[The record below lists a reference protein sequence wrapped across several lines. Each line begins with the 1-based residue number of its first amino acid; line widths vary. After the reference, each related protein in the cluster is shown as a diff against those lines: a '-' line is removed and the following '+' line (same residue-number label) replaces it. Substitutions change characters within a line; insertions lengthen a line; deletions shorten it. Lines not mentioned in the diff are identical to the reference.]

1 LVEPVT
7 PEETAETLEGLAERL
22 INANIAFAMSEA
34 AYHLIR
40 QQRIIEELRAE
51 ISSLLTMVKY
61 D

>member
-1 LVEPVT
+1 VT

-22 INANIAFAMSEA
+22 NTATIAFTMSQA
-34 AYHLIR
+34 AYHLVT

-51 ISSLLTMVKY
+51 IATLQTLVKY